1 MTSEFLMT
9 ATTLKQT
16 ILQHMNQQ
24 SSSATKTLNLLSIGQ
39 RGVGKTV
46 FLAGSYIELHSGFT
60 AERPQKLWFDSHN
73 SQEQEKIEKVL
84 NYITQT
90 GQYPPPTMKIA
101 NFNFS
106 LKRHGWWKT
115 KTLCDF
121 SWWDLPG
128 ESCDFNNP
136 KYQKLVLSSH
146 GCCAF
151 INAEALVNNAAY
163 LPQLTQTIDQVAAI
177 ASLVN
182 QHNIKYA
189 IALVFTKCDL
199 LAPEPLSLLQIEEKI
214 QPLLS
219 RLDAAKTN
227 YQKFYSAIPLVT
239 FAGVPQLKPTGAAT
253 PILWLV
259 SELKRLHQT
268 QLKQDL
274 GSGLKQ
280 QLLSPVEQ
288 TFIFKQMLGSKS
300 LPLILSGIG
309 ILGVVGIAV
318 TSLWGGK
325 PLAIAPKAASDT
337 DSKIQAYEQ
346 LLQNDPG
353 NFDALVELANL
364 RIQQGQPNLAIPL
377 MEKLV
382 RQEPERLELQLNLAQ
397 LYKLTEQLPKAE
409 STYDR
414 VLLQEKDNVAA
425 LVNKALIR
433 IEQGDRQ
440 TANRLFSQ
448 AEKAAPPNLKAKVRD
463 IAKNSLHSRE

>member
-1 MTSEFLMT
+1 MTVT
-9 ATTLKQT
+9 NLKHK
-16 ILQHMNQQ
+16 LSKHMNQQ

-46 FLAGSYIELHSGFT
+46 FLAGSYIELHAGFT
-60 AERPQKLWFDSHN
+60 TERPQKLWFDSHN
-73 SQEQEKIEKVL
+73 GQEQEKVEKIL

-101 NFNFS
+101 DFNFS

-128 ESCDFNNP
+128 ESCDFNHP

-151 INAEALVNNAAY
+151 VNAEALVNDSTY
-163 LPQLTQTIDQVAAI
+163 LPQLTQTIDRVAAI

-189 IALVFTKCDL
+189 IALIFTKCDL

-214 QPLLS
+214 QPFLS
-219 RLDAAKTN
+219 RLDAANAN
-227 YQKFYSAIPLVT
+227 YQKFYSSIPLVT

-253 PILWLV
+253 PILWIV
-259 SELKRLHQT
+259 SELKQLHQK
-268 QLKQDL
+268 QPKQDL

-280 QLLSPVEQ
+280 HIFSPVQQSFIFRQLLR
-288 TFIFKQMLGSKS
+288 SKS
-300 LPLILSGIG
+300 LPLMLSGMG
-309 ILGVVGIAV
+309 FLGVLGIAAFFWSV
-318 TSLWGGK
+318 EPPT
-325 PLAIAPKAASDT
+325 IAPKAALDT
-337 DSKIQAYEQ
+337 NSKIQAYEQ
-346 LLQNDPG
+346 LLQTDPD

-433 IEQGDRQ
+433 IERGDRQ
-440 TANRLFSQ
+440 TANRLFTQ
-448 AEKAAPPNLKAKVRD
+448 AEKVAPPNLKAKVRD
-463 IAKNSLHSRE
+463 IAKNSLSGRE

>member
-1 MTSEFLMT
+1 MT

-16 ILQHMNQQ
+16 ILKHMNQQ

-46 FLAGSYIELHSGFT
+46 FLAGSYIELHSSFA
-60 AERPQKLWFDSHN
+60 AESQQKLWFDSHN
-73 SQEQEKIEKVL
+73 GQEQEKIEKIL
-84 NYITQT
+84 NYIIQT

-151 INAEALVNNAAY
+151 VNAAALVNNSAY
-163 LPQLTQTIDQVAAI
+163 LPQLTQTIDQVRAI

-189 IALVFTKCDL
+189 IALIFTKCDL
-199 LAPEPLSLLQIEEKI
+199 LAPEPLSLVQIEEKI

-219 RLDAAKTN
+219 RLDAAKAN

-268 QLKQDL
+268 QPKQDL

-280 QLLSPVEQ
+280 KLLFPVQQ

-300 LPLILSGIG
+300 LPLILSGMG
-309 ILGVVGIAV
+309 VLGVLGIAAA
-318 TSLWGGK
+318 TFWGMK
-325 PLAIAPKAASDT
+325 PLTIAPKALDT
-337 DSKIQAYEQ
+337 NSKIQAYEQ
-346 LLQNDPG
+346 LLQNDPD

-397 LYKLTEQLPKAE
+397 LYKLTAQLPKAE
-409 STYDR
+409 SAYDR

-433 IEQGDRQ
+433 VEQGDRQ

-448 AEKAAPPNLKAKVRD
+448 AEKAAPPNLKIKVRD
-463 IAKNSLHSRE
+463 IAKSSLPSRE